1 MHDMFLFMRCCACY
15 QCLDLCSS
23 ALASSA

>member
-15 QCLDLCSS
+15 QRLDLCSS